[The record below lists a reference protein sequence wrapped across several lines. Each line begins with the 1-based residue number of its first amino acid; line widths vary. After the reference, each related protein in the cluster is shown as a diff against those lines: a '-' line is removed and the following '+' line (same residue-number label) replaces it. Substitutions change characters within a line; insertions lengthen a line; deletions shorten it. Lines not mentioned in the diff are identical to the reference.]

1 MQALLTLTR
10 RELATYFV
18 SFAGYVVMAAAT
30 FLIGLG
36 FVVLVRNLGNEPSPM
51 PVTEMFYNTFFFW
64 LLLLLAA
71 PVITMR
77 LFALEKHSGTFETLM
92 TTPVSDIHV
101 VTAKFVAAIVFYV
114 VIWMPMLR
122 RSWWKLE
129 M

>member
-1 MQALLTLTR
+1 MQSLLTLTR

-51 PVTEMFYNTFFFW
+51 PVTEMFFGTFFFW

-77 LFALEKHSGTFETLM
+77 LFA
-92 TTPVSDIHV
+92 
-101 VTAKFVAAIVFYV
+101 
-114 VIWMPMLR
+114 
-122 RSWWKLE
+122 
-129 M
+129 